1 MAKKL
6 KAKAVVN
13 PPVDE
18 EASVVEPK
26 PPVKFHKS
34 KAWRVCVGDGVAHLF
49 VEAPEGVFT
58 PLCDPENPVP
68 AVTKRKSEPE
78 CEACACHPGAKC
90 AVID

>member
-1 MAKKL
+1 MAKKP
-6 KAKAVVN
+6 KAGAVVD

-18 EASVVEPK
+18 EAPVVEPK
-26 PPVKFHKS
+26 PPVKSHKS
-34 KAWRVCVGDGVAHLF
+34 KAWRVAVGDSTSHLF
-49 VEAPEGVFT
+49 VEHPEGVYA

-78 CEACACHPGAKC
+78 CEACACHPDAEC